1 MPFLKVLLL
10 VCLVFLAACQTVQ
23 VPIKHMASAERSI
36 PADVKRIALFPYTY
50 ENHLNPSHSYLKD
63 KLPDQVAHEITS
75 YGTYGIAERAYIQ
88 TLMKEAMVSAGAII
102 DQDKMNEIAQIA
114 TSEAL
119 VVGKIN
125 TISVEDREI
134 VREVRLPGDP
144 ENRMYPYL
152 VRKVTLGV
160 TSEMLHV
167 TTKDKIVTDNF
178 NETYD
183 SEKDPRVVQT
193 GLFTV
198 KDAAYYEGQ
207 RARVPAI
214 DEIINDLAEKA
225 AKQFLQK
232 ISAHPVHFK
241 ISLQKGD
248 APGMKQ
254 GLDWAQ
260 NSQYSNAIQ
269 EFQKAT
275 SDPKEGHLAWFNI
288 GVCQEAMGNYSGA
301 MQAYEKSNQISHNS
315 PSVESI
321 ARIRRYHPGN

>member
-1 MPFLKVLLL
+1 M
-10 VCLVFLAACQTVQ
+10 AA
-23 VPIKHMASAERSI
+23 AERSI
-36 PADVKRIALFPYTY
+36 PGDVKKIAVFPYTY
-50 ENHLNPSHSYLKD
+50 EPHLNPSWSYLKD
-63 KLPDQVAHEITS
+63 KLPDKVAHEITA
-75 YGTYGIAERAYIQ
+75 YQTYGIAERAYIQ
-88 TLMKEAMVSAGAII
+88 NLMKEAMISAGAII

-119 VVGKIN
+119 VVGKVN

-134 VREVRLPGDP
+134 VREVTVATQDPNDPGK
-144 ENRMYPYL
+144 RMYPYL

-178 NETYD
+178 NETYN
-183 SEKDPRVVQT
+183 SESDPQVVQT

-198 KDAAYYEGQ
+198 KDSAYYEGQ

-214 DEIINDLAEKA
+214 DEIINSLAEKA
-225 AKQFLQK
+225 AKQFIQK

-248 APGMKQ
+248 APGMQQ
-254 GLDWAQ
+254 GMDWAQ
-260 NSQYSNAIQ
+260 NAQYANAIQ

-275 SDPKEGHLAWFNI
+275 SNPVESSQAWFNI
-288 GVCQEAMGNYSGA
+288 GVCQEAMGNYSA
-301 MQAYEKSNQISHNS
+301 AIQAYEKSNQAKHNTQA
-315 PSVESI
+315 VESI
-321 ARIRRYHPGN
+321 ARIRRYCPSF